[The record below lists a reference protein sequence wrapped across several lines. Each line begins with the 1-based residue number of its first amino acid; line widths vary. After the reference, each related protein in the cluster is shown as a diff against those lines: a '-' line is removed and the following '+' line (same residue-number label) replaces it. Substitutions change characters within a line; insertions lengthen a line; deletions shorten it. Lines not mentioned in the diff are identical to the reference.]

1 MQPLLELDA
10 VEKYFV
16 KKTYLGKERIFR
28 AVDGVTLAVNK
39 GDTLGIVG
47 ESGCGKST
55 LANLIVR
62 LEAPTGGRILLD
74 GVEIS
79 HLPEA
84 SLRPLRPRLQ
94 IIFQDPYSSLNPRL
108 NVEQIITEP
117 MRVLGKWTPDDMR
130 GKAVSLLELVGLT
143 SDHLRRYPHEFSG
156 GQRQRLSIARALTTE
171 PELLILDEPTSALDV
186 SVQAQ
191 VLNLLQQLQKK
202 LGLTYIFISHN
213 LAVVKYVAN
222 RAAVM
227 YLGKILETG
236 TADDI
241 MLNPVHPYTR
251 ELISAVPAIGKLLAS
266 NCPEYGEENNKS
278 QVSSG
283 CLYRFRCRQASGVC
297 SQAMP
302 MLQDCGPGHQVA
314 CWEVGKNA

>member
-1 MQPLLELDA
+1 MQPLLKLDA
-10 VEKYFV
+10 VEKHFV
-16 KKTYLGKERIFR
+16 KKTYLGKESIFR

-62 LEAPTGGRILLD
+62 LEEPTGGRIFLE

-84 SLRPLRPRLQ
+84 RLRPLRPRIQ
-94 IIFQDPYSSLNPRL
+94 IIFQDPYSSLNPRM

-117 MRVLGKWTPDDMR
+117 MRVLGKWTQDDMR
-130 GKAVSLLELVGLT
+130 GKAVSLLNLVGLT

-171 PELLILDEPTSALDV
+171 PEILILDEPTSALDV

-202 LGLTYIFISHN
+202 LGLTYVFISHN

-236 TADDI
+236 KADDI
-241 MLNPVHPYTR
+241 MLNPVHPYTQ
-251 ELISAVPAIGKLLAS
+251 ELISAVPAIGKPLAS
-266 NCPEYGEENNKS
+266 NRPDCGNESNKK

-283 CLYRFRCRQASGVC
+283 CLYRLRCRQASSVC
-297 SQAMP
+297 SQVMP
-302 MLQDCGPGHQVA
+302 ELQDCGPDHQVA
-314 CWEVGKNA
+314 CWEVGRNA